1 MSLRKCM
8 IKIFIHQV
16 ILLSK
21 RNATITV
28 TVLSKN
34 SPHNC
39 PSEKNLCDSY
49 LYNYNAWNMIFVIQ
63 V

>member
-1 MSLRKCM
+1 M